1 MSRVFQHISVKR
13 TYKRRLHGE
22 PFQLW
27 YTNEA
32 RLNGERV
39 SFHTELSIF
48 DSVWIL
54 RLRESARRMY
64 RNWKEVFHDGFAVIE
79 SAPPV
84 PWGNTS
90 CRQDW
95 AKVFRALLGAWPL
108 EKIVWNYA
116 FQQCTFLSFENSV
129 PYIYIYIIFYVL
141 VICLRKRDTIVITI
155 WREKN
160 LKIRIYFL
168 FKPRIFHYKI
178 ILNLFYLHL

>member
-54 RLRESARRMY
+54 RLRESARRIY

-129 PYIYIYIIFYVL
+129 PYIYYI
-141 VICLRKRDTIVITI
+141 LRACDLFAKTWHDSNNNME
-155 WREKN
+155 EKKSKN
-160 LKIRIYFL
+160 IYFL